1 MIANNSKKEFFIS
14 SRKTHIDYEIEK
26 KEKER
31 ERTEK
36 KLRKLKIEHPNTYV
50 SKFL

>member
-26 KEKER
+26 KER
-31 ERTEK
+31 EKKK